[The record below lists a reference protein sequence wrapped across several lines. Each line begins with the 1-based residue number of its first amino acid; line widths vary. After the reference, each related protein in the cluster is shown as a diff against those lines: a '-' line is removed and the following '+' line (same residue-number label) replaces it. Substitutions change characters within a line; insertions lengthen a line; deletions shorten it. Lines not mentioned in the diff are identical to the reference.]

1 MKYFKQGEL
10 SPFSFGRKLQLC
22 KSKTHDQCRPMLM
35 VSLLSLGLVA
45 APALA
50 LSVPAND
57 PAVADKP
64 LAATLRQ
71 THYLDQG
78 WDHKTRQQ
86 LSFTS
91 FGSRLI
97 PYDWFIALE
106 QAQTTELFRAPG
118 HMSALGFINTEPDKY
133 NPDGLPVGV
142 VRDKDKKQ
150 GDYVG
155 FTCAACHTG
164 QVSINGQLIRIDGG
178 QALIDF
184 TGFEI
189 ALVAALESTLIDAE
203 KFSRFY
209 SRILQLQAS
218 NVSPQSPQSLKGE
231 IQARL
236 EKLKQRLANN
246 KTDVPYGHGRLD
258 AFGQIF
264 NAIAVEAL
272 NMPENIHS
280 PNAPTSYPVM
290 WDASHLDLVQW
301 NASAPNKEPG
311 PLFQNAIT
319 ALAVYGAIEINNEN
333 FTYNSSIRINHLA
346 DLQNAFYQLTAPQWP
361 QEFAGNLDEQKLAT
375 GKLLYEQHC
384 VQCHTHVNP
393 QDKKRKLRAVLTPVT
408 EVGTDPL
415 MAHNFSQRKVHT
427 GILEGKRS
435 MLLAGK
441 KFPGETHSL
450 DLVTHAALG
459 ALLNQPWQ
467 SIKAVAREYKANLPA
482 TPPTVDSYKARP
494 INGVWASGPYLHNGS
509 VPTIYDLLLPAAQ
522 RPQEF
527 YVGNTELDLEKV
539 GHISKAAPNTSLFD
553 TRLPGNSNA
562 GHEYGT
568 ELSEEQRWG
577 LVEYI
582 KSL

>member
-1 MKYFKQGEL
+1 MQNDKHSKHFNSTHKYRRQRMRNWLLYTVLLGVGSVASVFALNPAAVTTPL
-10 SPFSFGRKLQLC
+10 SN
-22 KSKTHDQCRPMLM
+22 
-35 VSLLSLGLVA
+35 A
-45 APALA
+45 A
-50 LSVPAND
+50 
-57 PAVADKP
+57 
-64 LAATLRQ
+64 Q
-71 THYLDQG
+71 TNYLDQG
-78 WDHKTRQQ
+78 WDHQTRQQ

-106 QAQTTELFRAPG
+106 QAQTTQLFRDPA
-118 HMSALGFINTEPDKY
+118 HMSALGFIITEPDEY

-142 VRDKDKKQ
+142 VRDKDKKH

-155 FTCAACHTG
+155 LTCAACHTG
-164 QVSINGQLIRIDGG
+164 QVSINGQRIRIDGG

-189 ALVAALESTLIDAE
+189 ALVAALEATLADAE

-209 SRILQLQAS
+209 VRLSQLQS
-218 NVSPQSPQSLKGE
+218 NNFSSVSLATQSLQVLM
-231 IQARL
+231 QARL
-236 EKLKQRLANN
+236 QELQQRLHNN

-272 NMPENIHS
+272 NMPANIHS

-301 NASAPNKEPG
+301 NGSAPNKEPG

-319 ALAVYGAIEINNEN
+319 ALAVYGTIDIKKEDLS
-333 FTYNSSIRINHLA
+333 YRSSIRINHLA

-361 QEFAGNLDEQKLAT
+361 QQFAGALDEKKVAT
-375 GKLLYEQHC
+375 GKTLYQQHC
-384 VQCHTHVNP
+384 ADCHTYVNP
-393 QDKKRKLRAVLTPVT
+393 ADKKRKLRVVLTPVA

-415 MAHNFSQRKVHT
+415 MAHNFSQRKVQT
-427 GILEGKRS
+427 GILEGERS
-435 MLLAGK
+435 LLLVGK
-441 KFPGETHSL
+441 KFTAEASSL

-467 SIKAVAREYKANLPA
+467 SFKAIVREYKTNFPA
-482 TPPTVDSYKARP
+482 TPSTIDSYKARP
-494 INGVWASGPYLHNGS
+494 INGIWASAPYLHNGS
-509 VPTIYDLLLPAAQ
+509 VPSIYDLLLPAKQ
-522 RPQEF
+522 RPQTF
-527 YVGNTELDLEKV
+527 YVGNIELDLQKV
-539 GHISKAAPNTSLFD
+539 GHLTSAAPNTSLFD
-553 TRLPGNSNA
+553 TRLPGNSNS

-568 ELSEEQRWG
+568 ELNDEQRWA